1 MENDEC
7 THTPWGTNNFLMV
20 IKFSLE
26 MEDEHSSFNK
36 SSRTGSQLNNLL
48 LLHDRKTFHSSIF
61 PSVALTFEPFE
72 QEKVVYTPYLSVLII
87 YYGTIF

>member
-36 SSRTGSQLNNLL
+36 SSRTGSQLNNLCYCMTEKHSIPL
-48 LLHDRKTFHSSIF
+48 LSLQW
-61 PSVALTFEPFE
+61 P
-72 QEKVVYTPYLSVLII
+72 
-87 YYGTIF
+87 